1 MLAPAPHGHHVRRVP
16 AACLPGNGGRGSLIN
31 LLIQVNCIGYLTLVS
46 LGCLIIN
53 LLIGVIFFYLFSIC
67 PFSLSLFLC
76 SVFFLLIFVS
86 GCLTVYVFCFLIFF
100 FLVSLPSPSLP
111 LLPTSF
117 LYSFLHLPLSPKED
131 TLMPIILILY
141 YSFFRPL
148 YPAFKAPFLLPS

>member
-86 GCLTVYVFCFLIFF
+86 GCLTVYVFYFLIFF
-100 FLVSLPSPSLP
+100 FSSLITISFPSSPSYFLP
-111 LLPTSF
+111 LFFFTPSSLAQGRHPHADHTHPVLF
-117 LYSFLHLPLSPKED
+117 LFSSLVPCL
-131 TLMPIILILY
+131 
-141 YSFFRPL
+141 
-148 YPAFKAPFLLPS
+148 